1 MKKSRFGGLL
11 RARIAQETVAKAA
24 VARSRFAAN
33 TALAEVHRQ
42 SASLDEAEQIHTSN
56 AHAVAGALVSRQAM
70 AAALSASV
78 TAFRTADAVVDES
91 MADFALAARQRK
103 AVDKLVERHALARQR
118 AAEAAERSELDDVVG
133 SRYVIAREEESA

>member
-1 MKKSRFGGLL
+1 MKKLRFAGLL

-42 SASLDEAEQIHTSN
+42 TASLDAAEQIHVSN
-56 AHAVAGALVSRQAM
+56 AHALVCALVGRQSM

-78 TAFRTADAVVDES
+78 SVARDADAAVDEAR
-91 MADFALAARQRK
+91 ADLVLAARQRK
-103 AVDKLVERHALARQR
+103 VMDKLAERHALARQR
-118 AAEAAERSELDDVVG
+118 
-133 SRYVIAREEESA
+133 